1 MTSRVSNLFKHPTG
15 TLSIP
20 KSHPSIKPCPVLSQ
34 LRWGNRLRDER
45 NTVNISAYNSIF
57 FFFYEKGKA
66 DVTMLSARVGDEPS
80 RGAERRRPISIPRSL
95 DIERTVPNSRV
106 IPRGRVMQ
114 RIAAVRV
121 LHCCFVV
128 VVFK

>member
-57 FFFYEKGKA
+57 FLLLRERQSRRDDA
-66 DVTMLSARVGDEPS
+66 VGACW
-80 RGAERRRPISIPRSL
+80 RRTLARRRAPEADFNPEVSRHRANSSQLPSHTSRPSYATHSSRTSASL
-95 DIERTVPNSRV
+95 
-106 IPRGRVMQ
+106 
-114 RIAAVRV
+114 
-121 LHCCFVV
+121 LFCCCCCF
-128 VVFK
+128 